1 MKPEDVTKEMEVAFR
16 QNVITTNRGSLIGLK
31 AAIAAA
37 INAMPQSAA
46 QAQIDAAQEE
56 LRLCKQDAIKLQD
69 ECIALKAERDALRK
83 AIKPFA
89 EAIQGHYS
97 NQPDHFPIR
106 CGYLAVDIRFEL
118 TLGDFRRARA
128 ALAKEP
134 T

>member
-69 ECIALKAERDALRK
+69 ECIADTPPKQSTELPEASPETKGICNTERAC
-83 AIKPFA
+83 AA
-89 EAIQGHYS
+89 CYSGQG
-97 NQPDHFPIR
+97 D
-106 CGYLAVDIRFEL
+106 CEV
-118 TLGDFRRARA
+118 TV
-128 ALAKEP
+128 
-134 T
+134 